1 MSHPGPDIGPTSI
14 GRIDGRRRR
23 RTDTLR
29 ILIAGGSGVLG
40 QRTAERLTGEGHDV
54 ARLGLGAGNDV
65 RADLLDITDG
75 TPVGFADHV
84 RAVAEAFG
92 TPRPMSV
99 PMWVLRATPLAHSI
113 MGTDLRLG
121 NTRAKAELGWEPSWA
136 GSRRGVRGLAE
147 AEGRLAA

>member
-1 MSHPGPDIGPTSI
+1 MVAVEDAARAIALAVQS
-14 GRIDGRRRR
+14 GRAGR
-23 RTDTLR
+23 
-29 ILIAGGSGVLG
+29 AY
-40 QRTAERLTGEGHDV
+40 
-54 ARLGLGAGNDV
+54 N
-65 RADLLDITDG
+65 ITDD
-75 TPVGFADHV
+75 TPVSFADHV

-136 GSRRGVRGLAE
+136 DSRRGVRGLAE